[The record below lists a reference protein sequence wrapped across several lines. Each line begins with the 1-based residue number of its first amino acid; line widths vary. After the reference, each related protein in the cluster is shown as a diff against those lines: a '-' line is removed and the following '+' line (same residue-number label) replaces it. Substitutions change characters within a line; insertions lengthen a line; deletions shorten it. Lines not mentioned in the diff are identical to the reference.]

1 MKLIFSIITLLCALS
16 VSAQKNATVQGTMDK
31 QQDGTTKLW
40 LYKVVEGDKVEVGRY
55 PVGDDGAFRI
65 EFTPEYEGFYAI
77 GTPDKST
84 LIYVKPGDEVNL
96 HLMDRVSPKLEGK
109 NTKENEVLYKWLEH
123 ASTLIKKGENWMEWP
138 QSTYK
143 DFFPDLENMLKELPD
158 YRKTL
163 KSGNKAFDALLDRTI
178 DYQMDYWAMRFIWT
192 PRSVHPKDEECP
204 DFFREI
210 LDAHKI
216 DSDLLRLPYGRN
228 MLRLYWQA
236 AMRFYTED
244 MDTPKANQKM
254 IESIDDDRAR
264 EFFVWD
270 NIFQTCRGYQEFLM
284 QAGQYEKY
292 LTSADIKEQFAQLEA
307 ELEAKD
313 SGEAPDFTYPDTEGK
328 MVSLSDFRGKVV
340 LIDVWAT
347 WCGPCQAQMP
357 YLIKLEE
364 ELKDSGIVFLGV
376 SVDEDKNKD
385 KWLQMIKDKGLK
397 GTQLFAS
404 GWSKI
409 TKDYEIKG
417 IPRFIIV
424 GKDGKLVA
432 SQAPVP
438 SDPAL
443 KQMLLETLKK

>member
-1 MKLIFSIITLLCALS
+1 MKLIFSIIVLFCALT
-16 VSAQKNATVQGTMDK
+16 VNAQRKATVQGTVDK
-31 QQDGTTKLW
+31 QDGVTRVW
-40 LYKVVEGDKVEVGRY
+40 LYKVVEGDKEEVGRY
-55 PVGDDGAFRI
+55 PIGEDGSLRI

-77 GTPDKST
+77 GDPEKST

-96 HLMDRVSPKLEGK
+96 HIMEKMTPKLEGE
-109 NTKENEVLYKWLEH
+109 NTRENEMLYKWLEH

-163 KSGNKAFDALLDRTI
+163 KSGNAKFDALLDRTI
-178 DYQMDYWAMRFIWT
+178 DYQIDYWAMRFLWT
-192 PRSVHPKDEECP
+192 PRTIHPKDEECP
-204 DFFREI
+204 DFFRTTMNE
-210 LDAHKI
+210 HKI
-216 DSDLLRLPYGRN
+216 DSYLLQLPYGRR
-228 MLRLYWQA
+228 MLRLYWMLA
-236 AMRFYTED
+236 SRFYTEN
-244 MDTPKANQKM
+244 MDTPQANQKM
-254 IESIDDDRAR
+254 LETITDDRIR
-264 EFFVWD
+264 EMFVWD
-270 NIFQTCRGYQEFLM
+270 NILLPCKGYQELQM
-284 QAGQYEKY
+284 QAGEYEKY
-292 LTSADIKEQFAQLEA
+292 LTSADMKEQLAQLEA

-313 SGEAPDFTYPDTEGK
+313 SGVAPDFTYPDTEGK

-347 WCGPCQAQMP
+347 WCGPCQAQIP
-357 YLIKLEE
+357 YLLKLEE
-364 ELKDSGIVFLGV
+364 ELKDSGIVFIGV
-376 SVDEDKNKD
+376 SVDVDKD
-385 KWLQMIKDKGLK
+385 KEKWLKAVEEKGLK

-417 IPRFIIV
+417 IPRFIVV

-432 SQAPVP
+432 RQAPAP

-443 KQMLLETLKK
+443 KQLLLETLKK